1 MKALA
6 RWISILGHPFVMVGL
21 MVGVAASRSGPPR
34 QTLRALGL
42 VALVALVP
50 VAALMWLQVRR
61 GAWQN
66 VDASNARERP
76 PLFWVGGAA
85 LLALLIYLWLRQPE
99 SFLIRGSVAV
109 LAMLGICAVATRWVK
124 VSLHLAFAALAATSL
139 LLLGS
144 RVGWILVAVLPALA
158 WSRLAL
164 GRHRPIELALGGAV
178 GALTGV
184 ALYVL

>member
-1 MKALA
+1 MNAVA
-6 RWISILGHPFVMVGL
+6 RWISILAHPFVMVGL

-34 QTLRALGL
+34 ETLRAMSL

-50 VAALMWLQVRR
+50 VALLMWLQVRR

-76 PLFWVGGAA
+76 ALFWVGGAA
-85 LLALLIYLWLRQPE
+85 LLVLLVYLRLRQPE

-109 LAMLGICAVATRWVK
+109 LAMMGVCALATRWVK
-124 VSLHLAFAALAATSL
+124 VSLHLAFATLAATSL

-144 RVGWILVAVLPALA
+144 PLGWLLVAVLPALA

-164 GRHRPIELALGGAV
+164 GRHRSIELALGVAA

-184 ALYVL
+184 ALYVF

>member
-1 MKALA
+1 MNTAA

-21 MVGVAASRSGPPR
+21 MVGGAASRGGSR
-34 QTLRALGL
+34 QEMLQSMLLVGLFALG
-42 VALVALVP
+42 P

-76 PLFWVGGAA
+76 PLFWVGGGA
-85 LLALLIYLWLRQPE
+85 LLALLVYLRLRQPE
-99 SFLIRGSVAV
+99 SYLIRGSIAV
-109 LAMLGICAVATRWVK
+109 LAMLAICALATRWIK
-124 VSLHLAFAALAATSL
+124 VSLHLAFAALTATSL

-144 RVGWILVAVLPALA
+144 AAGWAVAAILPALA

-178 GALTGV
+178 GAATGV
-184 ALYVL
+184 VLYLV

>member
-1 MKALA
+1 MKTAA
-6 RWISILGHPFVMVGL
+6 RWISVLGHPFVMVGL
-21 MVGVAASRSGPPR
+21 MVGVAAARSGPPR
-34 QTLRALGL
+34 ETLRAMAL

-85 LLALLIYLWLRQPE
+85 LLVLLVYLRLRQPE

-109 LAMLGICAVATRWVK
+109 LAMLGVCALATRWVK

-144 RVGWILVAVLPALA
+144 RVGWGLAAVLPAIG

-184 ALYVL
+184 ALYLV